1 MPFPKPST
9 FLQNLGFTTLTN
21 ASVVLATIVAVA
33 YLAHGLGEEHFGAY
47 TLARRMVSTFVPIVL
62 VAMDVAVS
70 RSTAMAASDAER
82 FRYLFGAVALSLLPG
97 TLLVGFGL
105 VFARP
110 LTDVIFHN
118 QVYFSVYLASL
129 FMLWGASFY
138 TVLYGYY
145 LGTGN
150 IIRANLWQLATA
162 AVGPLL
168 IAAYL
173 ASSGNVALIVLLMGI
188 LPLAAVFPLLLK
200 LYKALVQHKV
210 VLRLKATMAELW
222 QYGAPRMPGGW
233 ASEGL
238 FTVAPFLAP
247 YFGTLS
253 QGGHLVIGQYP
264 LKVVTGGMAAF
275 GLVVLPKV
283 AQAFVGKPKSYVESL
298 ATDIISSVLHL
309 GAYATLHLLLW
320 ADPIVLIWFGPGYAA
335 AGLAVK
341 IFSIGLIPYLAY
353 VMLRSVL
360 DAVEVKAVNTV
371 NLYIALS
378 VSVVGC
384 LFAGWLGF
392 GPAGLAVG
400 SVIGYLVLG
409 FLTVRYFW
417 TGYQITF
424 GSLLVWQTVL
434 LNLILFA
441 GAAAGKHFLVGL
453 YDGVALGIAILLL
466 EGFMFTLYFLA
477 LWKLKAGW
485 LIQIERRVGWSTT
498 NGQI

>member
-1 MPFPKPST
+1 MPFPKPSA
-9 FLQNLGFTTLTN
+9 FLRNLGFTTLTN
-21 ASVVLATIVAVA
+21 ASVVMATIVAVA
-33 YLAHGLGEEHFGAY
+33 YLAHGLDEERFGAY
-47 TLARRMVSTFVPIVL
+47 TLARRMVSTFAPIVL

-70 RSTAMAASDAER
+70 RSAAMAASGAAR
-82 FRYLFGAVALSLLPG
+82 LRYLFGAVALSLLPG
-97 TLLVGFGL
+97 SVLVGLGL

-110 LTDVIFHN
+110 LTDVIFHS
-118 QVYFSVYLASL
+118 QVYFSVCLASL

-150 IIRANLWQLATA
+150 VIRANVWQLATA

-168 IAAYL
+168 IAAFL
-173 ASSGNVALIVLLMGI
+173 ASSGRVALIVFLMGV
-188 LPLAAVFPLLLK
+188 LPLAAIVPLLLN
-200 LYKALVQHKV
+200 LYKALVQQKV
-210 VLRLKATMAELW
+210 VLRLKSTMAELW
-222 QYGAPRMPGGW
+222 RYGAPRMPGGW
-233 ASEGL
+233 AAEGL

-283 AQAFVGKPKSYVESL
+283 AQAFVGKQKPYVESL
-298 ATDIISSVLHL
+298 VTDIISSVWHL

-320 ADPIVLIWFGPGYAA
+320 ADHIVLLWFGPQYSE
-335 AGLAVK
+335 AGIAIK
-341 IFSIGLIPYLAY
+341 IFSFGLIPYLAY
-353 VMLRSVL
+353 VMLRSVV
-360 DAVEVKAVNTV
+360 DAVEVKAVNTL
-371 NLYIALS
+371 NLYLALS

-384 LFAGWLGF
+384 LLSGWLGF

-400 SVIGYLVLG
+400 SVVGYLVLG

-417 TGYQITF
+417 TGYQLTL
-424 GSLLVWQTVL
+424 GRLLIWHSVL

-441 GAAAGKHFLVGL
+441 GAVAGKHLLVGL
-453 YDGVALGIAILLL
+453 LDGAALGIAILLL
-466 EGFMFTLYFLA
+466 EGFLFALYCFA
-477 LWKLKAGW
+477 LWRLKAGW
-485 LIQIERRVGWSTT
+485 LIQIERRLGWPTT
-498 NGQI
+498 DNQV